1 MLIFMIIYVLIGWGF
16 PFLLVSVA
24 WWRYQHVRSISNREM
39 FLLRASM
46 ALLTLS
52 GLILLCL
59 GVILL
64 VKIPTLSLTPQMLG
78 LVGVILCGASLLTP
92 LAAKRNATTTQ
103 AWKSIVYAN
112 VYLVLLW
119 CVLMLAR

>member
-1 MLIFMIIYVLIGWGF
+1 MLIFLIVYVLIGWGV

-24 WWRYQHVRSISNREM
+24 WWRYQHVRSIPNREM

-52 GLILLCL
+52 ALILLCL
-59 GVILL
+59 GVIIF
-64 VKIPTLSLTPQMLG
+64 VKIPILSLTPQMLG
-78 LVGVILCGASLLTP
+78 LVGVVLCAASLLTP
-92 LAAKRNATTTQ
+92 LAAKSNATTTQ